1 MHQDST
7 TDSESAGKEM
17 TGTSDHDDL
26 LLSDAERMH
35 ALNALGEHYAAG
47 RLDSVEFYERSGE
60 ISSARTFS
68 ALLPSFRGLPGGV
81 PLEQVDGHIRM
92 IHDSSAPA
100 VRHDSSPAAASQSPE
115 DELASLRERGSMV
128 ETLDW
133 IIIGVTLVTFL
144 VLQIALDWSYAWIV
158 WPSLIVTLS
167 VPRLILKYSDDDE
180 KVYEELKKSEAA
192 ERKKRLEEA
201 SKRIRELEGRRGPE
215 TPRS

>member
-1 MHQDST
+1 
-7 TDSESAGKEM
+7 M
-17 TGTSDHDDL
+17 TGNSDHDDL

-47 RLDSVEFYERSGE
+47 RLDSAEFYERSGE

-68 ALLPSFRGLPGGV
+68 ALHPSFRGLPGGV

-92 IHDSSAPA
+92 IPDVSAPA
-100 VRHDSSPAAASQSPE
+100 VRRDASPAAPQSAE
-115 DELASLRERGSMV
+115 DELASLRDRGSTV

-133 IIIGVTLVTFL
+133 IIIGITLVAFL
-144 VLQIALDWSYAWIV
+144 VLQIVLGWSYAWIV

-201 SKRIRELEGRRGPE
+201 SKRIRELEGRRGPG
-215 TPRS
+215 TPQS

>member
-1 MHQDST
+1 
-7 TDSESAGKEM
+7 M
-17 TGTSDHDDL
+17 TGNSDHDDL

-47 RLDSVEFYERSGE
+47 RLDSAEFYERSGE

-68 ALLPSFRGLPGGV
+68 ALLPSFRGLPDGA

-92 IHDSSAPA
+92 IPDVSAPA
-100 VRHDSSPAAASQSPE
+100 VRRDTSPAAPQSAE
-115 DELASLRERGSMV
+115 DELASLRDRGSTV

-133 IIIGVTLVTFL
+133 IIIGITLVTFL
-144 VLQIALDWSYAWIV
+144 VLQIVLDWSYAWIV

-215 TPRS
+215 TPQS

>member
-1 MHQDST
+1 
-7 TDSESAGKEM
+7 M
-17 TGTSDHDDL
+17 TGNSDHDDL

-47 RLDSVEFYERSGE
+47 RLDSAEFYERSGE

-68 ALLPSFRGLPGGV
+68 ALHPSFRGLPGGV

-92 IHDSSAPA
+92 IPDVSAPA
-100 VRHDSSPAAASQSPE
+100 VRRDTSPAAPQSAE
-115 DELASLRERGSMV
+115 DELASLRDRGSTV

-133 IIIGVTLVTFL
+133 IIIGITLVAFL
-144 VLQIALDWSYAWIV
+144 VLQIVLGWSYAWIV

-201 SKRIRELEGRRGPE
+201 SKRIRELEGRRGPG
-215 TPRS
+215 TPQS

>member
-1 MHQDST
+1 
-7 TDSESAGKEM
+7 M
-17 TGTSDHDDL
+17 TGNSDHDDL

-47 RLDSVEFYERSGE
+47 RLDSAEFYERSGE

-68 ALLPSFRGLPGGV
+68 ALHPSFRGLPGGV

-92 IHDSSAPA
+92 IPDVSAPA
-100 VRHDSSPAAASQSPE
+100 VRRDTSPAAPQSAE
-115 DELASLRERGSMV
+115 DELASLRDRGSTV

-133 IIIGVTLVTFL
+133 IIIGITLVTFL
-144 VLQIALDWSYAWIV
+144 VLQIVLGWSYAWIV

-201 SKRIRELEGRRGPE
+201 SKRIRELEGRRGPG
-215 TPRS
+215 TPQS